1 MRIAVVDIGSNSTRL
16 LISDVDRGA
25 VTELDRRTQVT
36 RLADGLERT
45 GELSAAAIE
54 RVHAVVAGYV
64 DAIGQAR
71 CEAAVAVMTSAVRD
85 AVNGE
90 AFAAEVRARHGLDAN
105 VLTGDEEA
113 RLTFLGAAAGRWAPE
128 HGLLAVIDVGGGS
141 TELVAG
147 REGTVEGHVSLQL
160 GVVRHSERHLCH
172 DPPEDDELVALGDDV
187 RETLS
192 GVLPDDL
199 RTAITAG
206 VAVAGTP
213 TSCAAMAMEL
223 EPYDGSA
230 VEGFLLEA
238 GTMEEQLARLA
249 TMSLRERRRVPGL
262 HPDRAVTIVAGITI
276 LLEAV
281 RALELERVTVSE
293 RDILHG
299 AALDRASRW
308 RP

>member
-16 LISDVDRGA
+16 LIADVEDGTVDER
-25 VTELDRRTQVT
+25 DRRTQVT

-45 GELSAAAIE
+45 GELSSTSIE
-54 RVHAVVAGYV
+54 RVHTVLAGYV
-64 DAIGQAR
+64 DAIEQAR

-85 AVNGE
+85 AANGE
-90 AFAAEVRARHGLDAN
+90 AFAAEVRARHGLNAN

-113 RLTFLGAAAGRWAPE
+113 RLTFLGAAAGRWAPG
-128 HGLLAVIDVGGGS
+128 HGVLAVIDVGGGS

-147 REGTVEGHVSLQL
+147 RDGTVEGHVSLQL
-160 GVVRHSERHLCH
+160 GVVRHSERHLRH
-172 DPPEDDELVALGDDV
+172 DPPEPDELVALGDDV

-192 GVLPDDL
+192 GALPEDL

-213 TSCAAMAMEL
+213 TSCAAMAMKL
-223 EPYDGSA
+223 EPYDPSA

-238 GTMEEQLARLA
+238 GVLEEQLARLA
-249 TMSLRERRRVPGL
+249 DMRLQERRRVPGL

-276 LLEAV
+276 LLEAM

-293 RDILHG
+293 HDILHG
-299 AALDRASRW
+299 AALERASR
-308 RP
+308 